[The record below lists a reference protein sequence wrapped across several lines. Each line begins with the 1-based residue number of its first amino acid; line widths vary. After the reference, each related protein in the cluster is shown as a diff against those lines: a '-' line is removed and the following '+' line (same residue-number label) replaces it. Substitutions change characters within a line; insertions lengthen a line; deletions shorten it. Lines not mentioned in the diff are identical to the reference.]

1 MKKCNV
7 IGRDGGKFSEI
18 IFAKGS
24 CLKIRKTLRPNTSWE
39 KWKIDTQL
47 ESKQVLENGYTQ
59 FGKRNKWIH
68 GLSIVSKR

>member
-1 MKKCNV
+1 MVGNFQKL
-7 IGRDGGKFSEI
+7 FSQKEVVW
-18 IFAKGS
+18 KYE
-24 CLKIRKTLRPNTSWE
+24 KLRPNTSGE